1 MDWSSTPLLF
11 APPHP
16 PVALRKDATWVV
28 GRSSS
33 CDLPLASLEASRRH
47 AEIRYDGAR
56 AVLRD
61 LGSTNGTL
69 LNGQPLT
76 GERELKPGDRIEIA
90 GQVITFCLMQSR
102 AGGPLAGPDTGEVET
117 VLFERRTDV
126 EALRGELAEIPS
138 FAVLQI
144 LEMGRKTGVL
154 QITSD
159 GAEGRIWLEDGA
171 PVHAEA
177 KTLLGFDAALS
188 LVSAVKGRFAFESG
202 AAPPE
207 RTIRSTVTELLLEAS
222 RLQDEH
228 DRDAE
233 SASQGS

>member
-1 MDWSSTPLLF
+1 
-11 APPHP
+11 
-16 PVALRKDATWVV
+16 VV

-61 LGSTNGTL
+61 LGSTNGTRV
-69 LNGQPLT
+69 NGQPLT
-76 GERELKPGDRIEIA
+76 GECELQPGDRIEIA
-90 GQVITFCLMQSR
+90 GQVITYCLMQSR
-102 AGGPLAGPDTGEVET
+102 AGAPVPQTDTGEVET
-117 VLFERRTDV
+117 VLFERRNDV

-154 QITSD
+154 QISSE
-159 GAEGRIWLEDGA
+159 GAEGRIWLVDGA

-188 LVSAVKGRFAFESG
+188 LVSAVKGRFAFEAG
-202 AAPPE
+202 TAPPE
-207 RTIRSTVTELLLEAS
+207 RTIRSSVTELLLEAS
-222 RLQDEH
+222 RIQDEL
-228 DRDAE
+228 DREEE
-233 SASQGS
+233 SA

>member
-11 APPHP
+11 APPLP
-16 PVALRKDATWVV
+16 PIALRRDATRVV

-47 AEIRYDGAR
+47 AEIHYDGVR
-56 AVLRD
+56 TLLRD
-61 LGSTNGTL
+61 LGSTNGTRV
-69 LNGQPLT
+69 NGQAVT
-76 GERELKPGDRIEIA
+76 GERELQPGDRIEIA

-102 AGGPLAGPDTGEVET
+102 AGAPVPRPDTGEVET

-171 PVHAEA
+171 LVHAEA
-177 KTLLGFDAALS
+177 KTLLGFDAALC
-188 LVSAVKGRFAFESG
+188 LVSAVKGRFAFEAG
-202 AAPPE
+202 TAPPD

-222 RLQDEH
+222 RIQDEL
-228 DRDAE
+228 DRDVE
-233 SASQGS
+233 SV

>member
-1 MDWSSTPLLF
+1 MDWSTTPLLI
-11 APPHP
+11 APPLP
-16 PVALRKDATWVV
+16 PVALRKDGSWVV
-28 GRSSS
+28 GRSRS

-47 AEIRYDGAR
+47 AEIQYDGVR
-56 AVLRD
+56 ATLRD

-69 LNGQPLT
+69 LNGQRIT
-76 GERELKPGDRIEIA
+76 GDRELRPGDRIEIA
-90 GQVITFCLMQSR
+90 GQVITFCLLQSR
-102 AGGPLAGPDTGEVET
+102 AGTPLPGPDTGEVET
-117 VLFERRTDV
+117 VLFERRNDV

-154 QITSD
+154 QIISE

-171 PVHAEA
+171 PVHAESKA
-177 KTLLGFDAALS
+177 LLGFDAAVS
-188 LVSAVKGRFAFESG
+188 LVSAAKGRFAFEAG

-222 RLQDEH
+222 RIQDEL
-228 DRDAE
+228 DREAE
-233 SASQGS
+233 G

>member
-11 APPHP
+11 APPHAP
-16 PVALRKDATWVV
+16 IALRRDAAWVV
-28 GRSSS
+28 GRGRS
-33 CDLPLASLEASRRH
+33 CDLPLPSLEASRRH
-47 AEIRYDGAR
+47 AEVRYDGQR

-69 LNGQPLT
+69 LNGQPISS
-76 GERELKPGDRIEIA
+76 ERELRPGDRIEIA
-90 GQVITFCLMQSR
+90 GQVITYCLMQSR
-102 AGGPLAGPDTGEVET
+102 TSGRLPGPDTGEVET

-154 QITSD
+154 QITSE
-159 GAEGRIWLEDGA
+159 GAEGRIWLEEGA

-177 KTLLGFDAALS
+177 KALLGFDAALC
-188 LVSAVKGRFAFESG
+188 LVSAVKGRFAFEAG

-222 RLQDEH
+222 RIQDEL
-228 DRDAE
+228 DRE
-233 SASQGS
+233 TECT

>member
-1 MDWSSTPLLF
+1 M
-11 APPHP
+11 
-16 PVALRKDATWVV
+16 ALRRDATWVV

-33 CDLPLASLEASRRH
+33 CDLPISSLEASRRH
-47 AEIRYDGAR
+47 AEIRYDGVR
-56 AVLRD
+56 AILRD
-61 LGSTNGTL
+61 LGSTNGTRV
-69 LNGQPLT
+69 NDQHVT
-76 GERELKPGDRIEIA
+76 SERELKPGDRIEIA

-102 AGGPLAGPDTGEVET
+102 TGAPLPGPDTGEVDT
-117 VLFERRTDV
+117 VLIERRTDID
-126 EALRGELAEIPS
+126 ALRGELAEIPS

-154 QITSD
+154 QITSE

-177 KTLLGFDAALS
+177 KALLGFDAALR

-202 AAPPE
+202 TSSPE

-222 RLQDEH
+222 RLQDE
-228 DRDAE
+228 REAE
-233 SASQGS
+233 SL